1 MERIRVVFSKAKEAV
16 YMNKEDLICV
26 FENSLNRANILFNY
40 LDDKTPDFT
49 FAYPLDVGM
58 ESVYEMVDIVLK
70 ENLQISYFVKELNKN
85 LPSGITCLLA
95 EYIDMNAKSIE
106 MSVFASVYVIHFIY
120 DENEFIDKSKKQIQ
134 EIKDYYIKKMKE
146 YLSQYVITI
155 VKKSDG
161 MQEKINIKDK
171 IKDYSF
177 MIDGGIELTLD
188 TGIRGNLSPDEIM
201 QGYNEYIN
209 KNMDYNVKRIK
220 ILYK

>member
-1 MERIRVVFSKAKEAV
+1 MF
-16 YMNKEDLICV
+16 
-26 FENSLNRANILFNY
+26 
-40 LDDKTPDFT
+40 
-49 FAYPLDVGM
+49 
-58 ESVYEMVDIVLK
+58 
-70 ENLQISYFVKELNKN
+70 
-85 LPSGITCLLA
+85 
-95 EYIDMNAKSIE
+95 
-106 MSVFASVYVIHFIY
+106 FASVYVIHFIY